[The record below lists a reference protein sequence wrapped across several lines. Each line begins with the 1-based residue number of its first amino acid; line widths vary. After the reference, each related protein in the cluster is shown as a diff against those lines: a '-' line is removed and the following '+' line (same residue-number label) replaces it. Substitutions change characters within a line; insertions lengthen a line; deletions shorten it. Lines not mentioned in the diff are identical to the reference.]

1 MGVVQTTYSQQ
12 GGRTMANIDVTL
24 NPDLLT
30 NLLSDSGEGMKKLVE
45 SVLNQVLEAQ
55 MVDHLGADR
64 HERSSDR
71 TGYRNGYRERQLTTR
86 VGTLILRVP
95 QTRDGNFST
104 DLFRRYQRSE
114 QALVLALMEM
124 VVQGVSTRKVTHITE
139 ELCGATFSKSTVS
152 SLATGLSA
160 RVNHWRNRR
169 LKGPYPF
176 LLLDALMIH
185 VRKNESVVPV
195 AALIATGISEEGQRE
210 ILGLTLG
217 DSENEASWD
226 DMLRDLKSRGLSGV
240 DLVVSDDH
248 KGLKKAVQRHFQ
260 GVRWQRCQVH
270 FLRNLLGHATAS
282 QRGPLALALGRL
294 FRADTK
300 EEARAIKNEILET
313 FEKKA
318 PKSMDCLEEGFE
330 ESLTILSFSRKY
342 RVRLRSTNSQE
353 RLNEEVRR
361 RERVIRIFPN
371 EDSAI
376 RLIGALLSEFHEQWS
391 TGKKYF
397 DMAEYWEWK
406 KQEPFKT
413 PSLLSVVE

>member
-1 MGVVQTTYSQQ
+1 
-12 GGRTMANIDVTL
+12 MANIDVTL

-30 NLLSDSGEGMKKLVE
+30 NLLSESGEGMKKLVE

-64 HERSSDR
+64 HERSNDR

-95 QTRDGNFST
+95 QTRDGSFST
-104 DLFRRYQRSE
+104 ELFRRYQRSE

-176 LLLDALMIH
+176 LLLDALVIH
-185 VRKNESVVPV
+185 VRKDESVVPV
-195 AALIATGISEEGQRE
+195 AALIATGISEDGQRE

-226 DMLRDLKSRGLSGV
+226 DMLRDLKGRGLSGV

-270 FLRNLLGHATAS
+270 FLRNLLGHAPAS

-300 EEARAIKNEILET
+300 EEARAIKNEILAT

-318 PKSMDCLEEGFE
+318 SKSMDCLEEGFE
-330 ESLTILSFSRKY
+330 ESLTILSFPRKY

>member
-12 GGRTMANIDVTL
+12 GGTMADINVTL
-24 NPDLLT
+24 NPDLLP
-30 NLLSDSGEGMKKLVE
+30 NLLSDDGEGMKKLVE

-55 MVDHLGADR
+55 MAEHLGADR

-95 QTRDGNFST
+95 QTRDGSFST
-104 DLFRRYQRSE
+104 ELFRRYQRSE

-139 ELCGATFSKSTVS
+139 ELCGAQFSKSTVS

-160 RVNHWRNRR
+160 RVHHWRNRR

-176 LLLDALMIH
+176 LLLDALVIQ
-185 VRKNESVVPV
+185 VRKDDSVVPV
-195 AALIATGISEEGQRE
+195 AALIATGISEDGQRE

-226 DMLRDLKSRGLSGV
+226 DMLRDLKSRGLGGV

-270 FLRNLLGHATAS
+270 FLRNILGHAPAS

-300 EEARAIKNEILET
+300 EEARALKNEIMGT

-330 ESLTILSFSRKY
+330 ESLTILSFPRKY

-406 KQEPFKT
+406 KQEPLKT
-413 PSLLSVVE
+413 PALLSVVE

>member
-1 MGVVQTTYSQQ
+1 
-12 GGRTMANIDVTL
+12 
-24 NPDLLT
+24 
-30 NLLSDSGEGMKKLVE
+30 MKKLVE

-55 MVDHLGADR
+55 MVEHLGADR

-86 VGTLILRVP
+86 VGTLVLRVP
-95 QTRDGNFST
+95 QTRDGHFST

-139 ELCGATFSKSTVS
+139 ELCGAQFSKSTVS

-169 LKGPYPF
+169 LTGPYPF
-176 LLLDALMIH
+176 LLLDALVIH
-185 VRKNESVVPV
+185 VRKDDSVVPV
-195 AALIATGISEEGQRE
+195 AALIATGVSEEGQRE

-226 DMLRDLKSRGLSGV
+226 DMLRDLKSRGLCGV

-270 FLRNLLGHATAS
+270 FLRNILGHAPAS

-300 EEARAIKNEILET
+300 EEARALKNEIFET

-318 PKSMDCLEEGFE
+318 PKSMDCLDEGFE
-330 ESLTILSFSRKY
+330 ESLTILSFPRKY

-406 KQEPFKT
+406 KQQEPLK
-413 PSLLSVVE
+413 PPLSFRVINFYFFPFICQ

>member
-1 MGVVQTTYSQQ
+1 
-12 GGRTMANIDVTL
+12 MANIDVTL
-24 NPDLLT
+24 NPDLLL

-169 LKGPYPF
+169 LNGLYPF
-176 LLLDALMIH
+176 LLLDALVIH
-185 VRKNESVVPV
+185 VRKDESVVPV
-195 AALIATGISEEGQRE
+195 AALIATGISEDGQRE

-270 FLRNLLGHATAS
+270 FLRNLLGHAPAS

-330 ESLTILSFSRKY
+330 ESLTILSFPRKY